1 MERPGRME
9 GTGPGTPG
17 TPGTPGIPGTPGTP
31 GTPGSGRSEC
41 AALPPGWRK
50 EEVIRK
56 SGLSAGKSDVYY
68 YSGKSGRA
76 PHGSPPMGESPSRP
90 PSAIP
95 LLHGVLHGLQVD
107 PGATVDLHGLQEDTA
122 SPWPGAPPALCLFL
136 VPLNFT
142 WFHMLHGA
150 KKWHWRATEE

>member
-68 YSGKSGRA
+68 YSA
-76 PHGSPPMGESPSRP
+76 
-90 PSAIP
+90 
-95 LLHGVLHGLQVD
+95 VLMMTLKTSHAQWYPCTSYGFGGQD
-107 PGATVDLHGLQEDTA
+107 PQA
-122 SPWPGAPPALCLFL
+122 SNTKNLNLSVL
-136 VPLNFT
+136 VSVISE
-142 WFHMLHGA
+142 A
-150 KKWHWRATEE
+150 